1 MPAPIPPR
9 DAVHSEA
16 FLHTLMRRQ
25 LKLSILCAA
34 AFLVM
39 LLGLPLANY
48 FAPDLMAK
56 RLGGFTVSW
65 LLLGVVS
72 FPAVWIISWYFIRR
86 SIWLEK
92 DEAEQVRQ
100 GRAEQ

>member
-1 MPAPIPPR
+1 MPAPIPHD

-39 LLGLPLANY
+39 LLGVPLANY
-48 FAPDLMAK
+48 FAPQLMAT
-56 RLGGFTVSW
+56 RVAGFTLSW
-65 LLLGVVS
+65 LLVGVLS
-72 FPAVWIISWYFIRR
+72 FPAVWVISWYFIRR
-86 SIWLEK
+86 SIWLEE
-92 DEAEQVRQ
+92 DEVAQVKK
-100 GRAEQ
+100 GRLDS